1 MKFLQ
6 MLMVAGLIMLTAGL
20 SAAAAPA
27 GSRAD
32 GLYARMTT
40 SKGDIFL
47 RLYFKKTPLTVAN
60 FVGLAQGSKDSDRGK
75 GVPFYNGLIFH
86 RVIAGFMI
94 QGGDPQGNGRGGPGY
109 KFPDEFNSSLRFDGP
124 GVLAMANAGPDT
136 NGSQF
141 FITRA
146 ATPWL
151 NGKHTI
157 FGRVV
162 EGQDVVNAIRQGD
175 KIKQIKIVRRGA
187 AARAFKCD
195 QQAFDKLLARADNKI
210 LKAKEKKAQAVA
222 RIIARKWPGAVTTP
236 SGLKYVVIKKGH
248 GDTPKPGTMLTVN
261 YTGRLLDGTKFD
273 SSVDRGRP
281 FRFPVGMHRVIKG
294 WDEAFSGMRKGE
306 KRILIIPPQLAYGSR
321 GAGRVIPPDA
331 TLVFDVELINF

>member
-1 MKFLQ
+1 MKLLQ
-6 MLMVAGLIMLTAGL
+6 MLAAAALIMFTAGF
-20 SAAAAPA
+20 SFAAPA
-27 GSRAD
+27 GGQVD

-40 SKGDIFL
+40 SKGDILL

-60 FVGLAQGSKDSDRGK
+60 FVGLAQGTKNSNRGK
-75 GVPFYNGLIFH
+75 GVPFYNGLTFH
-86 RVIAGFMI
+86 RVIKNFMI
-94 QGGDPQGNGRGGPGY
+94 QGGDPEGNGRGGPGY
-109 KFPDEFNSSLRFDGP
+109 KFPDEFDPSLRFDGP

-141 FITRA
+141 FITHV

-175 KIKQIKIVRRGA
+175 KIKEIKIIRRGA
-187 AARAFKCD
+187 AAKAFKCD
-195 QQAFDKLLARADNKI
+195 QQAFDKLLARVNNKI
-210 LKAKEKKAQAVA
+210 LQEKKKEQKAVDK
-222 RIIARKWPGAVTTP
+222 IIAEKWPKAITTP
-236 SGLKYVVIKKGH
+236 SGLKYVVVRKGH

-294 WDEAFSGMRKGE
+294 WDEAFLGMRKGE
-306 KRILIIPPQLAYGSR
+306 KRILIIPPRLAYGSR
-321 GAGRVIPPDA
+321 GAGRVIPPNS